1 MSDLFEAMTISSYGM
16 RAQGTRM
23 RVISENMANANTA
36 APTPEEDPYTRKV
49 VTFKNELD
57 REIGVNKVQVDKVE
71 QETKEPYPL
80 KFMPDHPGAN
90 EQGYVRLPNVNPL
103 IEAMDMREAQ
113 RTYEANLGMIEQSRT
128 MMMQTLDLLR

>member
-36 APTPEEDPYTRKV
+36 APTPEGDPYTRKV

-57 REIGVNKVQVDKVE
+57 RELGVNKVQVDKVE

-128 MMMQTLDLLR
+128 MMMQTIDLLR

>member
-57 REIGVNKVQVDKVE
+57 REIGVNKVQVDKVD

-80 KFMPDHPGAN
+80 TFMPDHPGAN

-128 MMMQTLDLLR
+128 MMMQTIDLLR

>member
-113 RTYEANLGMIEQSRT
+113 RTYEANLGMIEQSR
-128 MMMQTLDLLR
+128 DRKSVV

>member
-128 MMMQTLDLLR
+128 MMMQTIDLLR

>member
-1 MSDLFEAMTISSYGM
+1 
-16 RAQGTRM
+16 M
-23 RVISENMANANTA
+23 RVPENMANANTA

-113 RTYEANLGMIEQSRT
+113 RNMKQNSV
-128 MMMQTLDLLR
+128 